1 LNKPFRRNKFISS
14 DSIQLK
20 IVSLLLVS
28 ILAPVLF
35 IGSFLYFFIF
45 RIFSTQPAVPGYLPN
60 GLSSAIMKTNLAIM
74 IGFIPLLL
82 LLFVWGVIISNR
94 ITGPLR
100 RLQGDLDEM
109 IKSGAVTRLSIRK
122 DDYLRPLI
130 TSINKLLV
138 K

>member
-1 LNKPFRRNKFISS
+1 LNKPFRRNKFITS
-14 DSIQLK
+14 DPAQLK
-20 IVSLLLVS
+20 IVSLLLAS

-45 RIFSTQPAVPGYLPN
+45 KVFSEQPTAPGCLPS

-74 IGFIPLLL
+74 ICFIPLLL
-82 LLFVWGVIISNR
+82 LLFIWGVIVSGR

-109 IKSGAVTRLSIRK
+109 IKSGAVKQLSIRK
-122 DDYLRPLI
+122 DDYLKPI
-130 TSINKLLV
+130 IISINKLLA